1 MWLGLSASG
10 KRLPTYHEGSRSLE
24 GIEFPHSPGRF
35 QFVPIVSEEEL
46 RTVCPVRKGKLL

>member
-24 GIEFPHSPGRF
+24 GIEFPDSPGRF
-35 QFVPIVSEEEL
+35 QFVPIVFEEGAGCQ
-46 RTVCPVRKGKLL
+46 VQKGRLL